1 MSLDALWNVLQKLG
15 VPKKMFDVI
24 ISFHNGMKAS
34 VSHLMWQMGPFCV
47 MFKGLDRGVAF
58 EFHTIG
64 GFYN

>member
-1 MSLDALWNVLQKLG
+1 
-15 VPKKMFDVI
+15 MFDVI